1 MKIILTQQLQ
11 EVQWR
16 QPREYPQTWVLRV
29 RKPSW
34 EMKLS
39 CFQTYLPHV
48 IQRYYMYLYAPNSR
62 HFLVSLVLHLVIS
75 TSNWWSS
82 LTEDQMFSED
92 KIKVVQ
98 HRSFSKFLL
107 IDSNVYAVPSGLD
120 LIIMIEANFFSY
132 GIMKCCSNVNNRPY
146 SLSSSL

>member
-62 HFLVSLVLHLVIS
+62 HFLVSLVLHLVIL

-107 IDSNVYAVPSGLD
+107 IFVRSIIRWLGIGMISSCSRFIFTRFLNHNGKRIVLNTDD
-120 LIIMIEANFFSY
+120 LFT
-132 GIMKCCSNVNNRPY
+132 
-146 SLSSSL
+146 